1 MTSKTVND
9 SHHLYLDNYMG
20 YIRFLLGNRSGAW
33 RPFQIRGEIGC
44 TPGGYRDNTDCE
56 PFTLRK
62 SATLIGSFTPSLTI
76 LNRITYLRATIIQQL
91 TQPNNL

>member
-62 SATLIGSFTPSLTI
+62 SATLIGSFTPNLKDSLARLETVAAC
-76 LNRITYLRATIIQQL
+76 RAA
-91 TQPNNL
+91 PRHA